1 MSDVNFDELT
11 LYAKRFSG
19 LTPEHE
25 ATLNEIKGEVLPH
38 LKEVTTEFYGVLQ
51 TIPKAAPFL
60 EGRIDSL
67 SATHLQWMEQ
77 LFSGPYDNSYTQKI
91 YKVGDVHVRVKL
103 PVEFMAG
110 AMTLISERLYGIIC
124 KLFAADTAKI
134 ERANRAVA
142 AVTGYSLMIMQQS
155 YQASTLVQE
164 LERFLAITGM
174 SRTLFNNLA
183 SAYKD

>member
-1 MSDVNFDELT
+1 MSGVDYEELT
-11 LYAKRFSG
+11 LYAKKFSG

-25 ATLNEIKGEVLPH
+25 KTLNEIKDDLLPH
-38 LKEVTTEFYGVLQ
+38 LKGVTQDFYSVLK
-51 TIPKAAPFL
+51 TIPNAVPFL
-60 EGRIDSL
+60 EGRLDSL
-67 SATHLQWMEQ
+67 SNTHLQWMEK
-77 LFSGPYDNSYTQKI
+77 LFNGPYDASYTQHM
-91 YKVGDVHVRVKL
+91 YKVGDVHVKVKL

-110 AMTLISERLYGIIC
+110 AMTLISERLYGIVC
-124 KLFAADTAKI
+124 QAFASDSSRI
-134 ERANRAVA
+134 EQANRAIA
-142 AVTGYSLMIMQQS
+142 AVTGFSLMIMQQS